1 MPTNNKNYSKTN
13 QKRKILLLE
22 NIHQEAIKLF
32 EAQKYEITS
41 LTSSLNEDE
50 LCKAIKDVHILGI
63 RSKTTI
69 TKKVL
74 QSANKLKAIGAFCI
88 GTNQIDL
95 QEASNK
101 GVFVFNA
108 PFSNTRSVVEIS
120 IANMISMLRNTYKFN
135 SLMHQGKWLKSAEG
149 SYEIRGKKIG
159 IIGYGNIGSQLS
171 VLCEALG
178 MSVYYFDKEEKLQLG
193 NAIKCDS
200 LEELLGKV
208 DVVSLHV
215 DGAKSNTNFFGKKE
229 FDMMKPNSIFM
240 NLSRGHIVD
249 IDALKEA
256 LVSKK
261 LAYACVDVFPQEPKN
276 NEEPF
281 KSPLIGVD
289 NVILTPHIAG
299 STIEAQANIGKFVA
313 TALINYLTT
322 GSSTLNVNLPDITLS
337 KLQNAHRIIHLH
349 TNKPGIL
356 ASINALLTSHNVNLL
371 AQYLKTSGNFGYVI
385 SDIDVDY
392 DKSLID
398 ELRALPDTI
407 MMRALY

>member
-1 MPTNNKNYSKTN
+1 MPTNNKNYSKTDK
-13 QKRKILLLE
+13 KRKILLLE

-32 EAQKYEITS
+32 EAQNYDITS
-41 LTSSLNEDE
+41 LSSSLNEDE
-50 LCKAIKDVHILGI
+50 LCKAIQDVHILGI

-95 QEASNK
+95 QEASSR

-135 SLMHQGKWLKSAEG
+135 SLMHKGIWLKSADG

-200 LEELLGKV
+200 LEELLKQV
-208 DVVSLHV
+208 DVVSLH
-215 DGAKSNTNFFGKKE
+215 A
-229 FDMMKPNSIFM
+229 
-240 NLSRGHIVD
+240 
-249 IDALKEA
+249 
-256 LVSKK
+256 
-261 LAYACVDVFPQEPKN
+261 
-276 NEEPF
+276 
-281 KSPLIGVD
+281 
-289 NVILTPHIAG
+289 
-299 STIEAQANIGKFVA
+299 
-313 TALINYLTT
+313 
-322 GSSTLNVNLPDITLS
+322 
-337 KLQNAHRIIHLH
+337 
-349 TNKPGIL
+349 
-356 ASINALLTSHNVNLL
+356 
-371 AQYLKTSGNFGYVI
+371 
-385 SDIDVDY
+385 
-392 DKSLID
+392 
-398 ELRALPDTI
+398 
-407 MMRALY
+407 